1 MYSQRTRCILKG
13 QDVFSKD
20 KMYSSKDKMYSQ
32 RARCILKG
40 QDVFLKGK
48 MYS

>member
-1 MYSQRTRCILKG
+1 
-13 QDVFSKD
+13 
-20 KMYSSKDKMYSQ
+20 MYSQ

-48 MYS
+48 IYNYILKGQDIFLKDKMYS

>member
-1 MYSQRTRCILKG
+1 MYSQRARCILKG

-20 KMYSSKDKMYSQ
+20 KMYS
-32 RARCILKG
+32 